1 MGYAVE
7 VHMKQYGAFNS
18 NDYTSDYE
26 TREQAEAA
34 FEAAKTSQYAARYEA
49 VTMHETFGMAR
60 RPRPVKWYTFA
71 TDATRDY
78 EAEGVK

>member
-7 VHMKQYGAFNS
+7 IRPKQYGCFDS

-34 FEAAKTSQYAARYEA
+34 FEAAKTSQYAVRYEA

-71 TDATRDY
+71 TGNTRDY
-78 EAEGVK
+78 ETEGVK